1 MDFKVSLIEV
11 TSINQIESKWS
22 DKDYLKLLALFEF
35 GDTSGIAVKDIK
47 EFLFLA
53 ITDFE
58 PQEAAAMLLHHQL
71 GDELNK
77 GQIEQISNDMLK
89 ENVAE
94 HYSDISF
101 HSRLFDINQLLY
113 KAYNG
118 KFPYAQA
125 SVIKVKIEP
134 TQNNGNTA
142 IDKTIALKCL
152 AALIDEHTII
162 KRLYKDQIAG
172 QITFPEANDLLWYL
186 KPLKN
191 DVYEII
197 TSNYWINNND
207 FILNHQEVN
216 IALET
221 D

>member
-1 MDFKVSLIEV
+1 MNFKVTLIDV
-11 TSINQIESKWS
+11 TSINQIEGKWTNE
-22 DKDYLKLLALFEF
+22 DYIELLKLFEF
-35 GDTSGIAVKDIK
+35 GDTSGIDVKDLK

-58 PQEAAAMLLHHQL
+58 PQEAAALLLHHQL
-71 GDELNK
+71 GDELNE

-101 HSRLFDINQLLY
+101 HSRLFDINELLY

-118 KFPYAQA
+118 KFPLAQA
-125 SVIKVKIEP
+125 SVITIKIEP
-134 TQNNGNTA
+134 TQETETD
-142 IDKTIALKCL
+142 IDKAIALKCL
-152 AALIDEHTII
+152 APLINDHAII

-172 QITFPEANDLLWYL
+172 EIPFPEANELLWYF

-197 TSNYWINNND
+197 TSNYWINKDD

-216 IALET
+216 IELET
-221 D
+221 S